1 MKYVLIII
9 VGRRTASRR
18 SVINII
24 IYCFMCDDGYD
35 RHFISV
41 FNYFMGTHFTH
52 FVKEDGDNDV
62 AVECLVI
69 ISRFEVIKCHL

>member
-1 MKYVLIII
+1 
-9 VGRRTASRR
+9 
-18 SVINII
+18 
-24 IYCFMCDDGYD
+24 MCDDGYD

-52 FVKEDGDNDV
+52 IVKEDGDNDV